1 MARRSILQEGR
12 SYTFSEYF
20 KLAVDPEDLLREFGF
35 ALGKAQLDL
44 VRFEGEMDWRSLQT
58 QIEEN
63 LTYVDLTSETARREI
78 LVAPVL
84 LRICRIAQ
92 SKLKIEYPINVDE
105 RLKGSLDYYIQAQR
119 GPESNFLVI
128 EAKQADLTKGFTQL
142 AVELI
147 ALDQWTES
155 DAPTLCGA
163 VTTGDI
169 WKFGILDRANRT
181 ITQDL
186 NLYRVPA
193 DLEAL
198 MQILVG
204 LLGGTVAVRATV

>member
-1 MARRSILQEGR
+1 MRRSILKEGQ

-35 ALGKAQLDL
+35 GLGKAQLAL
-44 VRFEGEMDWRSLQT
+44 TSFAGEMDWRSLQS

-78 LVAPVL
+78 LVAPLL

-92 SKLKIEYPINVDE
+92 AKLKIEYPIQVSD
-105 RLKGSLDYYIQAQR
+105 RLKGNLDYYLQSQQGDKA
-119 GPESNFLVI
+119 NVLVI
-128 EAKQADLTKGFTQL
+128 EAKQADLTRGFTQL

-155 DAPTLCGA
+155 EAPVLWGA

-169 WKFGILDRANRT
+169 WKFGILDRHQKC

-198 MQILVG
+198 MQILI
-204 LLGGTVAVRATV
+204 AVLAGRAAIGAAS

>member
-12 SYTFSEYF
+12 SYIFSEYF

-35 ALGKAQLDL
+35 ALGKAQLNL
-44 VRFEGEMDWRSLQT
+44 ARFEGEMDWRSLQA

-63 LTYVDLTSETARREI
+63 LTYVDLNSETARREI
-78 LVAPVL
+78 LVAPLL
-84 LRICRIAQ
+84 LRICRIAH
-92 SKLKIEYPINVDE
+92 SKLKIEYPIHVDD
-105 RLKGSLDYYIQAQR
+105 RLKGSLDYYIQSQQ
-119 GPESNFLVI
+119 GTQSNFLVI

-155 DAPTLCGA
+155 DAPMLCGA

-169 WKFGILDRANRT
+169 WKFGILDRTNKT

-193 DLEAL
+193 DLEVL

-204 LLGGTVAVRATV
+204 LLGGTVAVGAVV

>member
-1 MARRSILQEGR
+1 
-12 SYTFSEYF
+12 
-20 KLAVDPEDLLREFGF
+20 
-35 ALGKAQLDL
+35 
-44 VRFEGEMDWRSLQT
+44 MDWRSLQA

-63 LTYVDLTSETARREI
+63 LTYVDLNSETARREI
-78 LVAPVL
+78 LVAPLL
-84 LRICRIAQ
+84 LRICRIAH
-92 SKLKIEYPINVDE
+92 SKLKIEYPIHVDD
-105 RLKGSLDYYIQAQR
+105 RLKGSLDYYIQSQQ
-119 GPESNFLVI
+119 GTQSNFLVI

-147 ALDQWTES
+147 ALDQWIES
-155 DAPTLCGA
+155 DAPMLCGA

-169 WKFGILDRANRT
+169 WKFGILDRTNKT

-193 DLEAL
+193 DLEVL

-204 LLGGTVAVRATV
+204 LLGGTVAVGAVV